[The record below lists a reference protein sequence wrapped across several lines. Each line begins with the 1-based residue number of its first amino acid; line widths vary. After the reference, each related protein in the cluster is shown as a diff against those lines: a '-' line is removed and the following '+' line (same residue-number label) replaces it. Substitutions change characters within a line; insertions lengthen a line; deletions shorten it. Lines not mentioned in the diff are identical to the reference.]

1 MSTDRVD
8 NAEADEDGGG
18 GDGEFF
24 SAGEPMNTQKGDA
37 RRRSAEYSSKLA
49 ILSVEMNIIFTIC
62 L

>member
-1 MSTDRVD
+1 
-8 NAEADEDGGG
+8 
-18 GDGEFF
+18 
-24 SAGEPMNTQKGDA
+24 MNTQKGDA

>member
-1 MSTDRVD
+1 MGDVGEGRGSGD
-8 NAEADEDGGG
+8 N
-18 GDGEFF
+18 
-24 SAGEPMNTQKGDA
+24 SAGEPMSTQKGDA